1 MPGILTYTPAVRSQ
15 RPANRLSRDDAAQLR
30 LPLEPGAPG
39 AKVTDVTPVAF
50 VRSVRA
56 RRYILRVAPDGS
68 ARVTIP
74 RRGSQREAER
84 FLNANGEWL
93 NRQRERMRRAA
104 RSREAAWQVG
114 STVLFRGA
122 HVRILRVDGGAA
134 LALGTEVVH
143 VDPARAPRP
152 RIVAHL
158 RSLAVRELPAR
169 VQEIAARV
177 GLVPARVVVRDQRS
191 RWGSCSPR
199 GTISL
204 NWRLVQ
210 MPPSVA
216 DYVIV
221 HELVHLDEPNHSRR
235 FWRRVRQAC
244 AWADE
249 ARAWLRRH
257 GPGLL

>member
-1 MPGILTYTPAVRSQ
+1 MSVRARHATN
-15 RPANRLSRDDAAQLR
+15 RPARDESVQLS
-30 LPLEPGAPG
+30 LPLEAAPPQ
-39 AKVTDVTPVAF
+39 ASVSHVSAVAF
-50 VRSVRA
+50 VRSARA

-84 FLNANGEWL
+84 FLNANVEWL
-93 NRQRERMRRAA
+93 ARQRERMRHAA
-104 RSREAAWQVG
+104 RSRDEAWQEG

-122 HVRILRVDGGAA
+122 RVRIQRTGDGAS

-143 VDPARAPRP
+143 ADPSRAARP
-152 RIVAHL
+152 RLVAHL
-158 RSLAVRELPAR
+158 RALAVRELPGR
-169 VQEIAARV
+169 VQELAARI
-177 GLVPARVVVRDQRS
+177 GLVPARVIIRDQRS
-191 RWGSCSPR
+191 RWGSCSPS
-199 GTISL
+199 GTVSL

-221 HELVHLDEPNHSRR
+221 HELVHLEQPNHSRR

-244 AWADE
+244 AWTDE
-249 ARAWLRRH
+249 ARVWLRRH
-257 GPGLL
+257 GPELL

>member
-1 MPGILTYTPAVRSQ
+1 LPL
-15 RPANRLSRDDAAQLR
+15 DAAAS
-30 LPLEPGAPG
+30 E
-39 AKVTDVTPVAF
+39 TDGTGVAPVAF
-50 VRSVRA
+50 VRSARA

-84 FLNANGEWL
+84 FLNANVEWL
-93 NRQRERMRRAA
+93 ARQRERMHSAA
-104 RSREAAWQVG
+104 RSRDEAWQVG

-122 HVRILRVDGGAA
+122 RVRIQRTGDGAA
-134 LALGTEVVH
+134 LALGTEVVRA
-143 VDPARAPRP
+143 DPWRGSRP
-152 RIVAHL
+152 RLVAHL
-158 RSLAVRELPAR
+158 RALAVRELPAR
-169 VQEIAARV
+169 VHEIAARV
-177 GLVPARVVVRDQRS
+177 GLVPTRVMIRDQRS
-191 RWGSCSPR
+191 RWGSCSPS
-199 GTISL
+199 GTVSL

-221 HELVHLDEPNHSRR
+221 HELVHLEQPNHSRR

-244 AWADE
+244 AWTDE

-257 GPGLL
+257 GPELL

>member
-1 MPGILTYTPAVRSQ
+1 VRSK
-15 RPANRLSRDDAAQLR
+15 RPAHPLSRDDGAQLR
-30 LPLEPGAPG
+30 LPLDGGGPEAGVTAVAP
-39 AKVTDVTPVAF
+39 VSF
-50 VRSVRA
+50 VRSARA

-93 NRQRERMRRAA
+93 SRQRERMRRAA
-104 RSREAAWQVG
+104 RSRDEAWQVG

-122 HVRILRVDGGAA
+122 RVRIQRTGDGAA

-143 VDPARAPRP
+143 ADPSRAARP
-152 RIVAHL
+152 RLVAHL
-158 RSLAVRELPAR
+158 RALALQELPAR
-169 VQEIAARV
+169 VQEFAAQL
-177 GLVPARVVVRDQRS
+177 GLVPARIIVRDQRS
-191 RWGSCSPR
+191 RWGSCSPS

-221 HELVHLDEPNHSRR
+221 HELVHLEQPNHSRR

-244 AWADE
+244 AWTDE
-249 ARAWLRRH
+249 ACAWLRRH
-257 GPGLL
+257 GPELL

>member
-1 MPGILTYTPAVRSQ
+1 VRSTHH
-15 RPANRLSRDDAAQLR
+15 ANTLSRDDGAQLR
-30 LPLEPGAPG
+30 LPLDAQERPREAP
-39 AKVTDVTPVAF
+39 AVAPVAF
-50 VRSVRA
+50 VRSPRA

-84 FLNANGEWL
+84 FLNSNGAWL
-93 NRQRERMRRAA
+93 DRQRERMRRAA
-104 RSREAAWQVG
+104 RSRDEAWQVG

-122 HVRILRVDGGAA
+122 RVRIQRLGDGAA

-143 VDPARAPRP
+143 ADPSRGARSGLL
-152 RIVAHL
+152 AHL
-158 RSLAVRELPAR
+158 RALAVRELPAR
-169 VQEIAARV
+169 TREIAARI
-177 GLVPARVVVRDQRS
+177 GLVPARVIVRDQRS
-191 RWGSCSPR
+191 RWGSCSPS
-199 GTISL
+199 GTVSL

-221 HELVHLDEPNHSRR
+221 HELVHLEQPNHSRR
-235 FWRRVRQAC
+235 FWRRVREAC

-257 GPGLL
+257 GPELL

>member
-1 MPGILTYTPAVRSQ
+1 MPLPLDAAAPEPAVTGV
-15 RPANRLSRDDAAQLR
+15 AA
-30 LPLEPGAPG
+30 
-39 AKVTDVTPVAF
+39 VAF
-50 VRSVRA
+50 VRSARA

-84 FLNANGEWL
+84 FLNANVDWL
-93 NRQRERMRRAA
+93 ARQRERMRRVA
-104 RSREAAWQVG
+104 RSRDEAWQVG
-114 STVLFRGA
+114 STVLFRGSR
-122 HVRILRVDGGAA
+122 VRIQRTGDGAA

-143 VDPARAPRP
+143 ADPSRMPRT
-152 RIVAHL
+152 RLVAHL
-158 RSLAVRELPAR
+158 RALAVRELPAR
-169 VQEIAARV
+169 VQEIAARI
-177 GLVPARVVVRDQRS
+177 GLVPTRVMVRDQRS
-191 RWGSCSPR
+191 RWGSCSPS
-199 GTISL
+199 GTVSL

-221 HELVHLDEPNHSRR
+221 HELVHLDQPNHSRR

-244 AWADE
+244 TWTDE

-257 GPGLL
+257 GPELL